1 MSHAIFVTGGTGYI
15 GSRLIPLLIQRDHRV
30 KALIRRGSERKVPVG
45 AETVIGDALELNSY
59 TKEISPAD
67 TFVHLIGVPYQV
79 RPKPDNFRRS
89 TWSQSG
95 LRQKPR
101 AMPAFDILST
111 SVWNSLKCL
120 EILHQVAFLAGRQF
134 CSVIVT

>member
-67 TFVHLIGVPYQV
+67 TFVHLIGAPH
-79 RPKPDNFRRS
+79 PS
-89 TWSQSG
+89 
-95 LRQKPR
+95 
-101 AMPAFDILST
+101 PA
-111 SVWNSLKCL
+111 K
-120 EILHQVAFLAGRQF
+120 ARQF
-134 CSVIVT
+134 QEIDLVSIGVATKAARDAGVRHFVYLRVELLKVS